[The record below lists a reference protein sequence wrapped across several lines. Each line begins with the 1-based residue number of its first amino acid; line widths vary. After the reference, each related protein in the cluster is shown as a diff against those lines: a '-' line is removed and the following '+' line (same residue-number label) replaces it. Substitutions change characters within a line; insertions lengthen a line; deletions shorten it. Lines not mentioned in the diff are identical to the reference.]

1 MSDYTARDSREHNGA
16 MPQVLAEHER
26 LVHWVVRRQWLGELT
41 YGEAMHVAR
50 IALWRAGLGYDP
62 QRGYAFSTYAV
73 HAMQRAIWTA
83 VDRARPE
90 VREVLTPQPPQSA
103 PDLEAGAE
111 LLWVK
116 QALQQLVAGLP
127 PRLRHVIH
135 ARYGLAGAET
145 QTYAAIGRA
154 LGVTKQRAYQLHA
167 EALLWLGHPTHSLRL
182 RQRLGCNTVADYRAY
197 LTRQRTWSRHRRW
210 SP

>member
-1 MSDYTARDSREHNGA
+1 MSDYTARASRKHNGA

-26 LVHWVVRRQWLGELT
+26 LVHWVVRRQWLGELS
-41 YGEAMHVAR
+41 YAEAAHVGR

-83 VDRARPE
+83 VDRARPDP
-90 VREVLTPQPPQSA
+90 REVLMRQPPRSA

-111 LLWVK
+111 TLWAK
-116 QALQQLVAGLP
+116 QALQELVAGLP
-127 PRLRHVIH
+127 PRLRFVIH
-135 ARYGLAGAET
+135 TRYGLAGAEA

-154 LGVTKQRAYQLHA
+154 LGVTKQRAHQLHA
-167 EALLWLGHPTHSLRL
+167 EALLWLGHPTYSLRL

-197 LTRQRTWSRHRRW
+197 LARQRTWRRQRR
-210 SP
+210 